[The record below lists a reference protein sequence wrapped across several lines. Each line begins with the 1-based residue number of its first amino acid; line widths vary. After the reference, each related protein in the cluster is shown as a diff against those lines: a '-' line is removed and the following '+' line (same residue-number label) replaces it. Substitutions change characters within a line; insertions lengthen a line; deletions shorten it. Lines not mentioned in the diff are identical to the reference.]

1 MSDIPS
7 IIFGPLQEDIVIV
20 FGESIGMLIGHL
32 IIIAI
37 ISSIVVVFQNRR
49 HIYEKSGFD
58 KNTAIDIFS
67 LLVLS
72 IIQFIVFTSIFDFS
86 QSASVLLSVIG
97 SLLLRWVMYM
107 VG

>member
-32 IIIAI
+32 IIAI